1 MFAWAG
7 VGRWGGG
14 AFVSVHVCVHVD
26 VCVCVQ
32 ILTSITEDILGH
44 EGSFRSP
51 LDQVAFIKESFENQG
66 ESLQLS
72 CTPGGV

>member
-1 MFAWAG
+1 MI
-7 VGRWGGG
+7 
-14 AFVSVHVCVHVD
+14 VSVYVCVQCGCM
-26 VCVCVQ
+26 CVCVQ

-51 LDQVAFIKESFENQG
+51 LDQVAFIKESFENRG

-72 CTPGGV
+72 CTPSGIHQRKL